1 MPQKKVNLEPVGP
14 KGTPGRQSTLTK
26 AGNALS
32 KAKKRA
38 TENATK
44 PSVKSLGAR
53 LDQAA
58 ANEKRAAARKA
69 NKAAKSAARAA
80 AQAEMHFKR
89 AGHLNPHNTY
99 HQTHNNIEDIR
110 NNIDDAHIN
119 GNHDDLVNH
128 AHHLVNV
135 LNMHGSALKV
145 GTGRTSQSRGHVE
158 HVKSLLRDVGKNK
171 EVSDHLRAKAKRI
184 AYHLT
189 RHVPDAPKAP
199 KAAKPGIVDRIK
211 RMFEEVE
218 LHEGYS
224 VGEMGTDELVNRY
237 KAMTPGQEKDKKT
250 IETIKRV
257 VESRRFI
264 GGYVGPGST
273 PPVIPSRLG
282 SKPGPPGLGRRRHPV
297 FGPGRPPRKRRS
309 RRI

>member
-1 MPQKKVNLEPVGP
+1 MGKAVRAAAAKQPKQPLPKKPSSKPPRV
-14 KGTPGRQSTLTK
+14 S
-26 AGNALS
+26 A
-32 KAKKRA
+32 KAKK
-38 TENATK
+38 
-44 PSVKSLGAR
+44 
-53 LDQAA
+53 
-58 ANEKRAAARKA
+58 
-69 NKAAKSAARAA
+69 NKATREA
-80 AQAEMHFKR
+80 
-89 AGHLNPHNTY
+89 HLDRHNTY

-257 VESRRFI
+257 VESRRRKFR

-282 SKPGPPGLGRRRHPV
+282 SKPGPPGLGRRRRPV

>member
-1 MPQKKVNLEPVGP
+1 MMESNVKKGVAAYAKQRLP
-14 KGTPGRQSTLTK
+14 KPPRVS
-26 AGNALS
+26 A
-32 KAKKRA
+32 KAKK
-38 TENATK
+38 
-44 PSVKSLGAR
+44 
-53 LDQAA
+53 
-58 ANEKRAAARKA
+58 
-69 NKAAKSAARAA
+69 NKATREA
-80 AQAEMHFKR
+80 
-89 AGHLNPHNTY
+89 HLDRHNTY

-282 SKPGPPGLGRRRHPV
+282 SKPGPPGLGRRRQPV
-297 FGPGRPPRKRRS
+297 VGPGRPPRKRRS